1 MKSRKKLP
9 LLIAE
14 ALDQDSAQANRATQI
29 RQIAINLAARLE
41 ASLEMIHVENISIFY
56 EPRFGSFFKEYR
68 EAQLKKL
75 QKLAIS
81 SLLKIRTVFFSGDPV
96 SEIVRRCAKTD
107 QYELIALAT
116 HGRKGLNRMVLGSIT
131 EEVIRTSKI
140 PVLSIGPSLKAERGQ
155 SGNQIKL
162 KLLVGTDFGKCSI
175 RAEAY
180 ALDLAIRLEA
190 EVILIHCLY
199 ESFDPILKAAFTAHR
214 RRGELTEMYEQ
225 WKQSAL
231 QKLEKRKKRFEAKG
245 IEVTIQLEEADLT
258 ASEVILAE
266 INRSKANFVI
276 LGTHSRNFLSATLLG
291 SSARAVI
298 LKSTIPVITV
308 RT

>member
-1 MKSRKKLP
+1 M
-9 LLIAE
+9 IAE
-14 ALDQDSAQANRATQI
+14 ALDQDSTQANRATQI
-29 RQIAINLAARLE
+29 RQIAINLAARLG
-41 ASLEMIHVENISIFY
+41 ASLEMIHVENVSIFY

-75 QKLAIS
+75 RKIATSGLI
-81 SLLKIRTVFFSGDPV
+81 KIRTVFFSGDPV
-96 SEIVRRCAKTD
+96 KEIVRRCAKTD

-140 PVLSIGPSLKAERGQ
+140 PVLSIGPNLKPERSQ
-155 SGNQIKL
+155 PRNHEKL

-175 RAEAY
+175 HAEAY

-199 ESFDPILKAAFTAHR
+199 ESFDPILRAAFTAHR
-214 RRGELTEMYEQ
+214 RREDLAEMYEQ
-225 WKQSAL
+225 LKQSAL
-231 QKLEKRKKRFEAKG
+231 QKLEKRRKRFEVKG
-245 IEVTIQLEEADLT
+245 IEVTVQLEEADLR

-266 INRSKANFVI
+266 IDRSKAGFVI
-276 LGTHSRNFLSATLLG
+276 LGTHSRNFISATLLG
-291 SSARAVI
+291 SSARAII
-298 LKSTIPVITV
+298 LKSPIPVITI
-308 RT
+308 RR